1 MREASPKKHI
11 KRMLVYVFNVWL
23 LPFSAIVF
31 LLASL
36 VLLYTLHDRQ
46 DQVLSAARDD
56 ALWAAYQLDRE
67 NLKLRTLIAQY
78 QRDLNPITWDELL
91 LRHEILYSRL
101 GHLER
106 GQLSEMFD
114 ASPRTHTLSHEILRI
129 VREMDSIFEQG
140 DAHAQQSLASIEALS
155 ADVLTRSEEL
165 VTRMKGMSA
174 QLITESR
181 ENQLK
186 LYNYLGLLVLLL
198 AIIVSMIIFFI
209 IRKMLDAKNAH
220 KNAELLAAEL
230 QLAAIKAEA
239 ASKSKSEFL
248 ATMSHEIRTP
258 MNGVLG
264 MVTLLKETSLSP
276 IQSDYVA
283 TIYGSASALLTILND
298 ILDISKLEAGHFEV
312 DDSEFDLVPMVHD
325 VTALFSITAQ
335 QKKTQVMTKIGEDVR
350 GVYRS
355 DAGRVRQVLLNLVG
369 NAVKF
374 THSGTV
380 VVEVNKDT
388 QHDGWLK
395 FSVTDTGLGIAAD
408 AKGKLFSVFTQ
419 ADASTS
425 RKFGGT
431 GLGLAICK
439 RIVEGLGGEIGFS
452 SEEGVGSCFYFAL
465 PMTYLG
471 GTETG
476 LAKPCTVQT
485 MELFQPLTS
494 LELMPESLSVI
505 DDAQPLLDVDLP
517 SRLRVLVVEDN
528 RVNQKV
534 AMGLLS
540 KLNQE
545 VLIAENGIEA
555 LALLENEAVDL
566 IFMDMQMPIM
576 DGLEAARAIRSSG
589 KVFKDVSIVAM
600 TANAMKEDR
609 ENCLAAGMNDYL
621 SKPIKKAELEA
632 MVKKWGRGVIK
643 KGAFKTP
650 F

>member
-1 MREASPKKHI
+1 MREASPKKQI
-11 KRMLVYVFNVWL
+11 KRMLVYGFNVWL

-31 LLASL
+31 LFASL
-36 VLLYTLHDRQ
+36 VMLFTLHDRQ

-67 NLKLRTLIAQY
+67 NLKLRSLIAQY
-78 QRDLNPITWDELL
+78 QRDLDPVTWDELL
-91 LRHEILYSRL
+91 LRYEILYSRL
-101 GHLER
+101 SHLER
-106 GQLSEMFD
+106 GQLAELFD
-114 ASPRTHTLSHEILRI
+114 SSPRTRMLSNEILRL
-129 VREMDSIFEQG
+129 VREMDLIFEQG
-140 DAHAQQSLASIEALS
+140 DAHAQQSLASIE
-155 ADVLTRSEEL
+155 VLTAEVLTNSEEL
-165 VTRMKGMSA
+165 VTRMKGISA
-174 QLITESR
+174 LLITENR
-181 ENQLK
+181 EHQLK

-209 IRKMLDAKNAH
+209 VRKMLEAKNAH
-220 KNAELLAAEL
+220 KNAETLAAEL

-264 MVTLLKETSLSP
+264 MVTLLKETPLSP
-276 IQSDYVA
+276 TQADYVA

-298 ILDISKLEAGHFEV
+298 ILDISKLEAGRFEI
-312 DDSEFDLVPMVHD
+312 DDSEFDLVPMVQD
-325 VTALFSITAQ
+325 VTALFSITAE
-335 QKKTQVMTKIGEDVR
+335 QKNTRVLTKIDESVKGI
-350 GVYRS
+350 YRS

-374 THSGTV
+374 TDSG
-380 VVEVNKDT
+380 EVIVSVKKDKYR
-388 QHDGWLK
+388 QGWVR
-395 FSVTDTGLGIAAD
+395 FSVKDTGLGIAED
-408 AKGKLFSVFTQ
+408 AKGKLFNVFTQ

-439 RIVEGLGGEIGFS
+439 RIVEGLGGEIGFAS
-452 SEEGVGSCFYFAL
+452 LEGVGSRFYFTL

-471 GTETG
+471 VASDKEPV
-476 LAKPCTVQT
+476 KSFSDQT
-485 MELFQPLTS
+485 KDLLKGVSEPM
-494 LELMPESLSVI
+494 ESLRLIADKSPC
-505 DDAQPLLDVDLP
+505 AELAP
-517 SRLRVLVVEDN
+517 SNRLRVLVVEDN

-540 KLNQE
+540 KFNQE
-545 VLIAENGIEA
+545 VLIAENGVEA
-555 LALLENEAVDL
+555 LALLEKEAVDL
-566 IFMDMQMPIM
+566 VFMDMQMPIM
-576 DGLEAARAIRSSG
+576 DGLEAAQAIRFSQ
-589 KVFKDVSIVAM
+589 KAFKDVPIVAM

-632 MVKKWGRGVIK
+632 MVEKWGSIVIQ
-643 KGAFKTP
+643 KGNT
-650 F
+650 

>member
-1 MREASPKKHI
+1 MREASPKKQI
-11 KRMLVYVFNVWL
+11 KRMLVYGFNVWL

-36 VLLYTLHDRQ
+36 VMLFTLHDRQ

-67 NLKLRTLIAQY
+67 NLKLRSLIAQY
-78 QRDLNPITWDELL
+78 QRDLDPVTWDELL
-91 LRHEILYSRL
+91 LRYEILYSRL
-101 GHLER
+101 SHLER
-106 GQLSEMFD
+106 GQLAELFD
-114 ASPRTHTLSHEILRI
+114 SSPRTRMLSNEILRL
-129 VREMDSIFEQG
+129 VREMDLIFEQG
-140 DAHAQQSLASIEALS
+140 DAHAQQSLASIE
-155 ADVLTRSEEL
+155 VLTAEVLTNSEEL
-165 VTRMKGMSA
+165 VTRMKGISA
-174 QLITESR
+174 LLITENR
-181 ENQLK
+181 EHQLK

-209 IRKMLDAKNAH
+209 VRKMLEAKNAH
-220 KNAELLAAEL
+220 KNAETLAAEL

-264 MVTLLKETSLSP
+264 MVTLLKETPLSP
-276 IQSDYVA
+276 TQADYVA

-298 ILDISKLEAGHFEV
+298 ILDISKLEAGRFEI
-312 DDSEFDLVPMVHD
+312 DDSEFDLVPMVQD
-325 VTALFSITAQ
+325 VTALFSITAE
-335 QKKTQVMTKIGEDVR
+335 QKNTRVLTKIDESVKGI
-350 GVYRS
+350 YRS

-374 THSGTV
+374 TDSG
-380 VVEVNKDT
+380 EVIVSVKKDKYR
-388 QHDGWLK
+388 QGWVR
-395 FSVTDTGLGIAAD
+395 FSVKDTGLGIAED
-408 AKGKLFSVFTQ
+408 AKGKLFNVFTQ

-439 RIVEGLGGEIGFS
+439 RIVEGLGGEIGFAS
-452 SEEGVGSCFYFAL
+452 LEGVGSRFYFTL

-471 GTETG
+471 VASDKEPV
-476 LAKPCTVQT
+476 KSFSDQT
-485 MELFQPLTS
+485 KDLLKGVSEPM
-494 LELMPESLSVI
+494 ESLRLIADKSPC
-505 DDAQPLLDVDLP
+505 AELAP
-517 SRLRVLVVEDN
+517 SNRLRVLVVEDN

-540 KLNQE
+540 KFNQE
-545 VLIAENGIEA
+545 VLIAENGVEA
-555 LALLENEAVDL
+555 LALLEKEAVDL
-566 IFMDMQMPIM
+566 VFMDMQMPIM
-576 DGLEAARAIRSSG
+576 DGLEAAQAIRFSQ
-589 KVFKDVSIVAM
+589 KAFKDVPIVAM

-632 MVKKWGRGVIK
+632 MVEKWGSIVIQ
-643 KGAFKTP
+643 KGNT
-650 F
+650 

>member
-1 MREASPKKHI
+1 MREASPKKQI
-11 KRMLVYVFNVWL
+11 KRMLVYGFNVWL

-36 VLLYTLHDRQ
+36 VMLFTLHDRQ

-67 NLKLRTLIAQY
+67 NLKLRSLIAQY
-78 QRDLNPITWDELL
+78 QRDLDPVTWDELL
-91 LRHEILYSRL
+91 LRYEILYSRL
-101 GHLER
+101 SHLER
-106 GQLSEMFD
+106 GQLAELFD
-114 ASPRTHTLSHEILRI
+114 SSPRTRMLSNEILRL
-129 VREMDSIFEQG
+129 VREMDLIFEQG
-140 DAHAQQSLASIEALS
+140 DAHAQQSLASIE
-155 ADVLTRSEEL
+155 VLTAEVLTNSEEL
-165 VTRMKGMSA
+165 VTRMKGISA
-174 QLITESR
+174 LLITENR
-181 ENQLK
+181 EHQLK

-209 IRKMLDAKNAH
+209 VRKMLEAKNAH
-220 KNAELLAAEL
+220 KNAETLAAEL

-264 MVTLLKETSLSP
+264 MVTLLKETPLSP
-276 IQSDYVA
+276 TQADYVA

-298 ILDISKLEAGHFEV
+298 ILDISKLEAGRFEI
-312 DDSEFDLVPMVHD
+312 DDSEFDLVPMVQD
-325 VTALFSITAQ
+325 VTALFSITAE
-335 QKKTQVMTKIGEDVR
+335 QKNTRVLTKIDESVKGI
-350 GVYRS
+350 YRS

-374 THSGTV
+374 TDSG
-380 VVEVNKDT
+380 EVIVSVKKDKYR
-388 QHDGWLK
+388 QGWVR
-395 FSVTDTGLGIAAD
+395 FSVKDTGLGIAED
-408 AKGKLFSVFTQ
+408 AKGKLFNVFTQ

-439 RIVEGLGGEIGFS
+439 RIVEGLGGEIGFAS
-452 SEEGVGSCFYFAL
+452 LEGVGSRFYFTL

-471 GTETG
+471 VASDKEPV
-476 LAKPCTVQT
+476 KSFSDQT
-485 MELFQPLTS
+485 KDLLKGVSEPM
-494 LELMPESLSVI
+494 ESLRLIADKSPC
-505 DDAQPLLDVDLP
+505 AELAP
-517 SRLRVLVVEDN
+517 SNRLRVLVVEDN

-540 KLNQE
+540 KFNQD
-545 VLIAENGIEA
+545 VLIAENGVEA
-555 LALLENEAVDL
+555 LALLEKEAVDL
-566 IFMDMQMPIM
+566 VFMDMQMPIM
-576 DGLEAARAIRSSG
+576 DGLEAAQAIRFSQ
-589 KVFKDVSIVAM
+589 KAFKDVPIVAM

-632 MVKKWGRGVIK
+632 MVEKWGSIVIQ
-643 KGAFKTP
+643 KGNT
-650 F
+650 